1 MTTTTVIDTAHVE
14 ALDESD
20 IPWGHGGLASP
31 APWPSIEPVLD
42 LAEEMLP
49 SIQQRDPEAGQLV
62 DLLVMAARNLA
73 VVRFAA
79 VQAVL
84 SSALT
89 HSHDVS
95 RREGQVTER
104 YHRLLDERRATAGSA
119 S

>member
-1 MTTTTVIDTAHVE
+1 MTTTAIDTAHVE

-49 SIQQRDPEAGQLV
+49 IIQRRDPEAGQLV
-62 DLLVMAARNLA
+62 ELLVTAMHNL
-73 VVRFAA
+73 VVRLAA
-79 VQAVL
+79 VQLVL
-84 SSALT
+84 SGSLT
-89 HSHDVS
+89 KCHATS
-95 RREGQVTER
+95 RSEAQVTER
-104 YHRLLDERRATAGSA
+104 YHRLLDERRAKAGSA